1 MVQDGHWAVL
11 SRFPPMSISQL
22 VAQRNVVQSYAA
34 EHLVSE
40 LASTGLS
47 TSPQLPGV
55 PQADFVRALWAQA
68 WTLTGYT
75 LVYVFMQTFAFPGTV
90 SLSMLAGGLFGAV
103 QGLLLVAGAGTLA
116 CKVLCVC
123 HLSCL
128 DPWHRHILLCLQ
140 WCLRWGH
147 APVLASAG

>member
-1 MVQDGHWAVL
+1 
-11 SRFPPMSISQL
+11 MSISQL

-55 PQADFVRALWAQA
+55 PQAYFVRALWAQA

-75 LVYVFMQTFAFPGTV
+75 LVYVFMQTFAIPGTV

-103 QGLLLVAGAGTLA
+103 KSLLLVAGAGTLA
-116 CKVLCVC
+116 CKVLSMC

-128 DPWHRHILLCLQ
+128 NLSHPHKLLCLQ
-140 WCLRWGH
+140 WCPRWGR
-147 APVLASAG
+147 ALVLASAG